1 MYPRNKY
8 IASVAKFVVYGTSKY
23 IVYEFVPRS
32 QRKMFKNEN
41 KKKMSWTSF
50 LWPVVVHFKVIK
62 RIL

>member
-41 KKKMSWTSF
+41 EKKCHGLAF
-50 LWPVVVHFKVIK
+50 YGQ
-62 RIL
+62 